1 VSRFSA
7 PESAGDEPLPKHHLI
22 ADMFGWYGMVAIVSA
37 YLLVSIGTLSAH
49 GLAYQLLNL
58 SGAISLIWISWL
70 KGVFQ
75 GVIINV
81 FWVAIAMVGLA
92 QGL

>member
-1 VSRFSA
+1 
-7 PESAGDEPLPKHHLI
+7 
-22 ADMFGWYGMVAIVSA
+22 MFGWYGMFAIVSA

-49 GLAYQLLNL
+49 GLTYQLLNL